1 MTNPSWARL
10 LNWTSPSPTPLRCRQ
25 ARKPQVN
32 DALRATN
39 GTVQWVQRRTIQ
51 GALKDVTAPL
61 RREVR
66 VSLKVLTGG
75 RHVRAISL

>member
-1 MTNPSWARL
+1 MVRY
-10 LNWTSPSPTPLRCRQ
+10 
-25 ARKPQVN
+25 
-32 DALRATN
+32 N
-39 GTVQWVQRRTIQ
+39 GVQRRTIQ
-51 GALKDVTAPL
+51 GALEDVTAPL